1 MTDGLL
7 SIKDKKKQDPNSELY
22 MESHKHKKLNKFNP
36 YKYASPNLTD
46 SQVINYVLKIN
57 YLLT

>member
-36 YKYASPNLTD
+36 YKYASPNLIT
-46 SQVINYVLKIN
+46 QAVLLHFKAQQ
-57 YLLT
+57 